1 MLNNC
6 VRCGNRP
13 LNQYYFQ
20 LNSLVTL
27 IWLVIWVCNS
37 RLGSRYGAWGQWS
50 LKSKISSMSTIETRP
65 FGPYSYILWNVL
77 YGNTRHMYIIL
88 VANIIWRSGHAIRY
102 SSFFLNFLSPP
113 YIVAGVSSQFSMS
126 QLCNMIVLAARLM
139 GTLFG
144 PQIVLS
150 MHKKIGQGGLARRWG
165 RLFLILKLPSMRSL
179 IKEAWLSNKFSLPKT
194 LENV

>member
-27 IWLVIWVCNS
+27 IWLVIWHCNS

-144 PQIVLS
+144 P
-150 MHKKIGQGGLARRWG
+150 
-165 RLFLILKLPSMRSL
+165 
-179 IKEAWLSNKFSLPKT
+179 
-194 LENV
+194 

>member
-1 MLNNC
+1 M
-6 VRCGNRP
+6 
-13 LNQYYFQ
+13 
-20 LNSLVTL
+20 
-27 IWLVIWVCNS
+27 IWVCNS
-37 RLGSRYGAWGQWS
+37 RLGSRYGAWDQWS

-65 FGPYSYILWNVL
+65 FGPYSYILWNIV
-77 YGNTRHMYIIL
+77 YGNTLYMYIIL

-113 YIVAGVSSQFSMS
+113 CIVAGVSSQFSMS

-165 RLFLILKLPSMRSL
+165 RLFLTLKLPSMRSL
-179 IKEAWLSNKFSLPKT
+179 IKEAWFSNKFSLPKP
-194 LENV
+194 